1 MIDFAGQVVIVT
13 GAGRG
18 LGRLYA
24 MELAPTRS
32 IGARERLGGS
42 VTGEGQDPTI
52 ADAVVA
58 EITAAG
64 GTAVASHESVATPE
78 GGAAIVA
85 AAVDA
90 FGRLDVVISNA
101 GIIEFAAFDEIT
113 VESWNRTL
121 GTHLGGAFHVSQP
134 AYRVMKAQ
142 GGGRFVFV
150 SSSGGAFGINYAT
163 HYATAKAAIIGLT
176 NNIAIEGAPH
186 GIRANAVMPYG
197 NTRMGADLDQF
208 HANSLMRMLDPELV
222 VPLVTLLASRDCQLT
237 HQFISA
243 CAGRYARVFV
253 GVSDGWLADDGV
265 RPSAEDLLDH
275 LDLVTATDPY
285 IVPGS
290 LVDEMD
296 DVARKR
302 GTTV

>member
-1 MIDFAGQVVIVT
+1 MIDFTDQAVIVT

-24 MELAPTRS
+24 MEMARR
-32 IGARERLGGS
+32 GASVLVNDTGGS
-42 VTGEGQDPTI
+42 PTGEGEDPSV

-64 GTAVASHESVATPE
+64 GSAVASHDTVATPE

-85 AAVDA
+85 DAIGA
-90 FGRLDVVISNA
+90 FGRLDAVVSNA
-101 GIIEFAAFDEIT
+101 GIVEFTAFDAIS
-113 VESWNRTL
+113 VEMWNRTL
-121 GTHLGGAFHVSQP
+121 DTHVGGAFHVCQP
-134 AYRVMKAQ
+134 AYRFMKEH
-142 GGGRFVFV
+142 GGGRFVLV
-150 SSSGGAFGINYAT
+150 SSSAGAFGINYST
-163 HYATAKAAIIGLT
+163 HYATAKAALIGLT
-176 NNIAIEGAPH
+176 NNIAIEGDRY

-197 NTRMGADLDQF
+197 NTRLGADLDQF
-208 HANSLMRMLDPELV
+208 HADSLMRKLDPELV
-222 VPLVTLLASRDCQLT
+222 VPLVTFLASQDCELT
-237 HQFISA
+237 HEFISA

-253 GVSDGWLADDGV
+253 GVSDGWLAAEGV
-265 RPSAEDLLDH
+265 QPAAEDILEH

-290 LVDEMD
+290 LVEEMD
-296 DVARKR
+296 HVARKR

>member
-1 MIDFAGQVVIVT
+1 MIDVSGQVVIVT

-24 MELAPTRS
+24 LELARR
-32 IGARERLGGS
+32 GAAVLVNDLGGS
-42 VTGEGQDPTI
+42 VTGEGHDPSV

-58 EITAAG
+58 EITTAG
-64 GTAVASHESVATPE
+64 GTAIASHHSVATPE
-78 GGAAIVA
+78 GGAAIVDA
-85 AAVDA
+85 AIDG
-90 FGRLDVVISNA
+90 FGRLDAVVSNA

-113 VESWNRTL
+113 VESWHRTL
-121 GTHLGGAFHVSQP
+121 DVHLGGAFHVGQP
-134 AYRVMKAQ
+134 AFRWMKDH
-142 GGGRFVFV
+142 GGGRFVFI

-176 NNIAIEGAPH
+176 SNIAIEGARY
-186 GIRANAVMPYG
+186 GILANAVMPYG

-208 HANSLMRMLDPELV
+208 HAESLMRKLDPELV
-222 VPLVTLLASRDCQLT
+222 VPLVTFLASRDSHLT
-237 HQFISA
+237 HQCISA

-253 GVSDGWLADDGV
+253 GVSDGWLAPEGA
-265 RPSAEDLLDH
+265 RPSAEDVVDH
-275 LDLVTATDPY
+275 LAEITATDPY

-296 DVARKR
+296 DVAHKR